1 MNAGIFDG
9 KADGYHADQHG
20 DHLTLS
26 SSIANL
32 LINRSPL
39 HAWTAHPRL
48 NPSWQPDDDSKYDVG
63 TVAHS
68 MLLEGA
74 ANVDV
79 CDYDS
84 WRSNDAKEARDQS
97 RANGRTPLLTHQFHE
112 VINMCNAVAEQLKA
126 FDADPVP
133 LTGGTPEQT
142 MVWQDP
148 ATGVW
153 CRARIDWLHDDLSAI
168 DDLKTTTRLAH
179 PEAFAKNLYS
189 YGCDVQ
195 AAFYLRGMRA
205 LHPDSVFFDDAS
217 GKALS
222 VAPAVQ
228 WRWIVVETSPPY
240 GLSVVEPGPA
250 VLELADAKVDAA
262 LKLWAECLERNVWPG
277 YPTKVATAELPAW
290 EEARWLAREEA

>member
-1 MNAGIFDG
+1 MTGIRVIHAAQYHNDEV
-9 KADGYHADQHG
+9 ADAP
-20 DHLTLS
+20 TLS
-26 SSIANL
+26 ASIANL
-32 LINRSPL
+32 LLNRSPL

-48 NPSWQPDDDSKYDVG
+48 NPNFVPADDSKFDVG

-68 MLLEGA
+68 MLLEGT

-79 CDYDS
+79 CTYPD
-84 WRSNDAKEARDQS
+84 WRTKDAKEARDVS
-97 RANGRTPLLTHQFHE
+97 RASGRTPLLAHQFEE
-112 VINMCNAVAEQLKA
+112 VLGMCNAVADQLQA

-133 LTGGTPEQT
+133 LTGGKPEQT

-148 ATGVW
+148 GTGVW

-168 DDLKTTTRLAH
+168 DDLKTTTRSAH

-195 AAFYLRGMRA
+195 AALYLRGINATRERRD
-205 LHPDSVFFDDAS
+205 HRTH
-217 GKALS
+217 
-222 VAPAVQ
+222 

-240 GLSVVEPGPA
+240 GLSVIEPGPA

-262 LKLWAECLERNVWPG
+262 LKLWAECLERDSWPG

>member
-1 MNAGIFDG
+1 MI
-9 KADGYHADQHG
+9 ADLAAADYHADQTK
-20 DHLTLS
+20 DMPTLS
-26 SSIANL
+26 SSIANIL
-32 LINRSPL
+32 LNRSPL

-48 NPSWQPDDDSKYDVG
+48 NPNWEPEVDDKFDIGTAVHALLLQGLNIMEVIAYPDFK
-63 TVAHS
+63 
-68 MLLEGA
+68 
-74 ANVDV
+74 
-79 CDYDS
+79 
-84 WRSNDAKEARDQS
+84 SNAAKEARDS
-97 RANGRTPLLTHQFHE
+97 ARANGRLPILTKNAKRVE
-112 VINMCNAVAEQLKA
+112 EMCNAVAEQLKM

-133 LTGGTPEQT
+133 LTGGKPEQT
-142 MVWQDP
+142 MVWQDS

-168 DDLKTTTRLAH
+168 DDLKTTTRSAH

-195 AAFYLRGMRA
+195 AAFYLRGIQA
-205 LHPDSVFFDDAS
+205 LKGSPVS
-217 GKALS
+217 GMMD
-222 VAPAVQ
+222 
-228 WRWIVVETSPPY
+228 WRWVVVETSPPY

-290 EEARWLAREEA
+290 EEARWLAREESAA

>member
-1 MNAGIFDG
+1 MI
-9 KADGYHADQHG
+9 ADLAAADYHADRTPG
-20 DHLTLS
+20 APSLS

-32 LINRSPL
+32 LLTRSPL

-48 NPSWQPDDDSKYDVG
+48 NPTHVPYDDSKFDVG

-68 MLLEGA
+68 MLLEGTA
-74 ANVDV
+74 SVDV
-79 CDYDS
+79 CDFPD
-84 WRSNDAKEARDQS
+84 WRTKDAREARDVS
-97 RANGRTPLLTHQFHE
+97 RANGRTPLLAHQFEE
-112 VINMCNAVAEQLKA
+112 VMGMCNAVAKQLGA

-133 LTGGTPEQT
+133 LTAGKPEQT
-142 MVWQDP
+142 MVWQDS

-168 DDLKTTTRLAH
+168 DDLKTTTRSAH
-179 PEAFAKNLYS
+179 PESFARNLYS

-195 AAFYLRGMRA
+195 AAFYLRGMWA
-205 LHPDSVFFDDAS
+205 LNKFGNSVP
-217 GKALS
+217 K
-222 VAPAVQ
+222 

-262 LKLWAECLERNVWPG
+262 LKLWAECLERDNWPG
-277 YPTKVATAELPAW
+277 YPTRVATAELPAW
-290 EEARWLAREEA
+290 EQSRWLEREAAEEFTT

>member
-1 MNAGIFDG
+1 VNTGIFDG

-20 DHLTLS
+20 DNITLS

-48 NPSWQPDDDSKYDVG
+48 NPNWEPEVDDKFDIGTAVHALLLQGLNVMEVLAYPDFK
-63 TVAHS
+63 
-68 MLLEGA
+68 
-74 ANVDV
+74 
-79 CDYDS
+79 
-84 WRSNDAKEARDQS
+84 SNAAKESRDAA
-97 RANGRTPLLTHQFHE
+97 RANGRIPILTKHAKLVE
-112 VINMCNAVAEQLKA
+112 EMCNAVAPQLA
-126 FDADPVP
+126 TFDVDPTP
-133 LTGGTPEQT
+133 LTGGKPEQT
-142 MVWQDP
+142 MVWQD
-148 ATGVW
+148 AQTGVW

-168 DDLKTTTRLAH
+168 DDLKTTTRSAH

-195 AAFYLRGMRA
+195 AAFYLRGIDKMPYEIGQR
-205 LHPDSVFFDDAS
+205 L
-217 GKALS
+217 
-222 VAPAVQ
+222 APTR

-240 GLSVVEPGPA
+240 GLSVIEPGPA

-262 LKLWAECLERNVWPG
+262 LKLWAECLERDSWPG

-290 EEARWLAREEA
+290 EEARWLAREESAA

>member
-1 MNAGIFDG
+1 MI
-9 KADGYHADQHG
+9 ADLAAADYHADRTG
-20 DHLTLS
+20 GAPSLS
-26 SSIANL
+26 SSIANIL
-32 LINRSPL
+32 LNRSPL

-48 NPSWQPDDDSKYDVG
+48 NPNWQPDDDSKYDVG

-68 MLLEGA
+68 MLLEGTA
-74 ANVDV
+74 SVDV
-79 CDYDS
+79 CDYTD
-84 WRSNDAKEARDQS
+84 WRTKDAREARDAS
-97 RANGRTPLLTHQFHE
+97 RANGRTPLLAHQFEE
-112 VINMCNAVAEQLKA
+112 VLGMCDAVADQLQR
-126 FDADPVP
+126 FDIDPVP
-133 LTGGTPEQT
+133 LTGGKPEQT
-142 MVWQDP
+142 MVWQD
-148 ATGVW
+148 AQTGVW

-168 DDLKTTTRLAH
+168 DDLKTTTRSAH

>member
-1 MNAGIFDG
+1 VNTGIFDG

-20 DHLTLS
+20 DNITLS

-48 NPSWQPDDDSKYDVG
+48 NPNHVPVDDSKYDVG

-68 MLLEGA
+68 LLLEGT
-74 ANVDV
+74 ANIDV
-79 CDYDS
+79 CDYPD
-84 WRSNDAKEARDQS
+84 WRTKDAREARDTS
-97 RANGRTPLLTHQFHE
+97 RANGRTPLLAHQFEE
-112 VINMCNAVAEQLKA
+112 VVGMCNAVASQLEA
-126 FDADPVP
+126 FDVTPTP
-133 LTGGTPEQT
+133 LTGGKPEQT
-142 MVWQDP
+142 MVWQD
-148 ATGVW
+148 AQTGVW

-168 DDLKTTTRLAH
+168 DDLKTTTRSAH

-195 AAFYLRGMRA
+195 AAFYLRGIQA
-205 LHPDSVFFDDAS
+205 LKGSPVS
-217 GKALS
+217 GMMD
-222 VAPAVQ
+222 

-262 LKLWAECLERNVWPG
+262 LKLWAECLERDSWPG
-277 YPTKVATAELPAW
+277 YPTRVATAELPAW

>member
-1 MNAGIFDG
+1 MI
-9 KADGYHADQHG
+9 ADLAAADYHEDDFRTEDDQNGYPP
-20 DHLTLS
+20 TLS

-48 NPSWQPDDDSKYDVG
+48 NPNFVPVDDSKYDVG

-68 MLLEGA
+68 LLLEGMSA
-74 ANVDV
+74 MEVLAF
-79 CDYDS
+79 DS
-84 WRSNDAKEARDQS
+84 YRTKEAQVQRDAV
-97 RANGRTPLLTHQFHE
+97 RAAGRIPLLVKQADE
-112 VINMCNAVAEQLKA
+112 VVAMCHAVANQLA
-126 FDADPVP
+126 TFEVDPIP
-133 LTGGTPEQT
+133 FTAGKPEQT
-142 MVWQDP
+142 MVWHD
-148 ATGVW
+148 AGTGAW
-153 CRARIDWLHDDLSAI
+153 CRARIDWLHDDGFHV
-168 DDLKTTTRLAH
+168 DDLKTTTRSAH

-195 AAFYLRGMRA
+195 AAFYLRGLREVNGHSRA
-205 LHPDSVFFDDAS
+205 AKS
-217 GKALS
+217 
-222 VAPAVQ
+222 

-262 LKLWAECLERNVWPG
+262 LKLWAECLERDSWPG

>member
-1 MNAGIFDG
+1 MI
-9 KADGYHADQHG
+9 ADLAAADYHADRIKDVPTFNAG
-20 DHLTLS
+20 T
-26 SSIANL
+26 ANL
-32 LINRSPL
+32 LLNRSPL

-48 NPSWQPDDDSKYDVG
+48 NSNWQPEVDDKFDIG
-63 TVAHS
+63 TAVHA
-68 MLLEGA
+68 LLLQGLNIMEVLA
-74 ANVDV
+74 YKDFKSDA
-79 CDYDS
+79 
-84 WRSNDAKEARDQS
+84 AKEARDAA
-97 RANGRTPLLTHQFHE
+97 RANGRLPILAKNAKRVE
-112 VINMCNAVAEQLKA
+112 EMCDAVAEQLQA
-126 FDADPVP
+126 FDAKPTP
-133 LTGGTPEQT
+133 LTGGKPEQT
-142 MVWQDP
+142 MVWQDS

-168 DDLKTTTRLAH
+168 DDLKTTTRSAH

-195 AAFYLRGMRA
+195 CAFYLRGMRA
-205 LHPDSVFFDDAS
+205 LSPGWD
-217 GKALS
+217 GW
-222 VAPAVQ
+222 PGPQ

-262 LKLWAECLERNVWPG
+262 LKLWAECLERDVWPG

>member
-1 MNAGIFDG
+1 VNTGIFDG
-9 KADGYHADQHG
+9 KADGYHADDHG
-20 DHLTLS
+20 DNPTLS

-48 NPSWQPDDDSKYDVG
+48 NPNFVAVDDSKFDVG

-68 MLLEGA
+68 MLLEGTA
-74 ANVDV
+74 SVDV
-79 CDYDS
+79 CDFSD
-84 WRSNDAKEARDQS
+84 WRTKDAKEARDVS
-97 RANGRTPLLTHQFHE
+97 RLNGRTPLLAHQFEE
-112 VINMCNAVAEQLKA
+112 VLAMCNAVADQLKA
-126 FDADPVP
+126 FNADPVP
-133 LTGGTPEQT
+133 LTDGKPEQT

-148 ATGVW
+148 QTGVW

-168 DDLKTTTRLAH
+168 DDLKTTTRSAH

-195 AAFYLRGMRA
+195 AAFYLRGINA
-205 LHPDSVFFDDAS
+205 LYGDRSA
-217 GKALS
+217 GAM
-222 VAPAVQ
+222 VAGMMS
-228 WRWIVVETSPPY
+228 WRWVVVETSPPY
-240 GLSVVEPGPA
+240 GLSVIEPGPA

-262 LKLWAECLERNVWPG
+262 LKLWAECLERDSWPG

-290 EEARWLAREEA
+290 EEARWLAREDVNA

>member
-1 MNAGIFDG
+1 MI
-9 KADGYHADQHG
+9 ADFAAADYHADRTG
-20 DHLTLS
+20 GAPSLS

-48 NPSWQPDDDSKYDVG
+48 NPNHVPVDDSKYDVG

-68 MLLEGA
+68 MLLEGTA
-74 ANVDV
+74 SVDV
-79 CDYDS
+79 CDYPD
-84 WRSNDAKEARDQS
+84 WRTKDAREARDAS
-97 RANGRTPLLTHQFHE
+97 RANGRTPLLAHQFEE
-112 VINMCNAVAEQLKA
+112 VLGMCNAVADQLKA
-126 FDADPVP
+126 FDIDPVP
-133 LTGGTPEQT
+133 LTGGKPEQT
-142 MVWQDP
+142 MVWQDAP
-148 ATGVW
+148 TGAW

-168 DDLKTTTRLAH
+168 DDLKTTTRSAH

-195 AAFYLRGMRA
+195 AAFYLRGLKA
-205 LHPDSVFFDDAS
+205 LHVDADRNTYLD
-217 GKALS
+217 G
-222 VAPAVQ
+222 VD